1 MQYIF
6 VSVPGNQDTCERE
19 SENQQHVILSREF
32 NLISR
37 DSVLTLQKHFTKYTA
52 KWPVL
57 ISLSINYLKI
67 NLKAEEKLKV
77 NQYEVSI
84 DNKAYVID
92 L

>member
-37 DSVLTLQKHFTKYTA
+37 DSVLTLQRHFTKYTA

-57 ISLSINYLKI
+57 ISLSINYLKT
-67 NLKAEEKLKV
+67 KFKSRRKT
-77 NQYEVSI
+77 
-84 DNKAYVID
+84 
-92 L
+92 